1 MIGLEL
7 KREMTEKGLTQEELA
22 NAICEKFPHRKGDED
37 KPRNTKTTRDHLSRM
52 INGKALNLETFNLAM
67 EVLGVQRVAFLK

>member
-7 KREMTEKGLTQEELA
+7 KREMSERDLTQEELA
-22 NAICEKFPHRKGDED
+22 EKICKKSPFRKGEED
-37 KPRNTKTTRDHLSRM
+37 KPRNIKTTRDHLSRM